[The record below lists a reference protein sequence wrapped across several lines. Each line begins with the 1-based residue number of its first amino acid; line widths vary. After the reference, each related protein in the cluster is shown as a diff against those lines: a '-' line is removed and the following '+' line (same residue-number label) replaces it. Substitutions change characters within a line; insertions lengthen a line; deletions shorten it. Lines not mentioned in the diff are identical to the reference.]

1 MVSYNP
7 LFFNI
12 LLKKNPHN
20 KNTKIK
26 EVLYMA
32 IVEINKSDF
41 QDILKNNKKI
51 LLDFYAPWCAPCKT
65 LAPVME
71 KVAEENP
78 DVLIGKINVDEE
90 PELVTEFCV
99 SGIPFL
105 VVIKNGEIV
114 SRASGVKPKGKINE
128 MLVN

>member
-1 MVSYNP
+1 
-7 LFFNI
+7 
-12 LLKKNPHN
+12 
-20 KNTKIK
+20 
-26 EVLYMA
+26 MA

-41 QDILKNNKKI
+41 QDILKSNKKI
-51 LLDFYAPWCAPCKT
+51 LLDFYASWCAPCKT
-65 LAPVME
+65 LAPVLE